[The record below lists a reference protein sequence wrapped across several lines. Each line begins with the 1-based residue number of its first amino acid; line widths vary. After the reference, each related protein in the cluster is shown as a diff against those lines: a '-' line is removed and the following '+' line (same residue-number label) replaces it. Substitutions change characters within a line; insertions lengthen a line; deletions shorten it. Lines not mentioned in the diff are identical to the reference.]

1 MKKEQILLIVGA
13 ILLVIGVVLS
23 MMNGSADNAAITQ
36 QATNAQEAALAISA
50 NNQKEILMNA
60 ISMFLIGFGGM
71 LIAVPALKF
80 LKKKN

>member
-23 MMNGSADNAAITQ
+23 MTNGGADNVTIAQ

-50 NNQKEILMNA
+50 NNQKEIIMNA
-60 ISMFLIGFGGM
+60 ISMFLIGFGGVLM
-71 LIAVPALKF
+71 AVPALKF

>member
-1 MKKEQILLIVGA
+1 MTKEKILLVVGA

-23 MMNGSADNAAITQ
+23 MMNVGVDHTAIAE
-36 QATNAQEAALAISA
+36 QATNAQEAALAISS

-80 LKKKN
+80 LKKKP

>member
-1 MKKEQILLIVGA
+1 MKKEQILLIVGG

-23 MMNGSADNAAITQ
+23 MTNGGADNAAIAQ

-50 NNQKEILMNA
+50 NNQKEIIMNA
-60 ISMFLIGFGGM
+60 ISMFLIGLGGM

-80 LKKKN
+80 LKKKP

>member
-13 ILLVIGVVLS
+13 ILLVIGIVLS
-23 MMNGSADNAAITQ
+23 MINIGGDNATIAQ
-36 QATNAQEAALAISA
+36 QATNAQEAALAISS

>member
-1 MKKEQILLIVGA
+1 MKKEQILLILGA

-23 MMNGSADNAAITQ
+23 MMNGGADNAAIAQ

-50 NNQKEILMNA
+50 NNQKEIIMNA

-71 LIAVPALKF
+71 LIAIPALKF